1 MDGWI
6 QIGDGDK
13 IPVEDV
19 RIHVDEYHE
28 EFDHERQEK
37 IKVADK
43 VSFKPG
49 KAEYEWEIK
58 PSTMQD
64 FLNHLD
70 ALMRKNR
77 AQARILQRANGDHTC
92 KKCKNLISI
101 LQEVNG
107 EIMHCGYNCKKS
119 SMREDDIRETRR
131 CELYA
136 GIDTDQ
142 RN

>member
-1 MDGWI
+1 MNGWI
-6 QIGDGDK
+6 QIGDDK
-13 IPVEDV
+13 IPVEDISI
-19 RIHVDEYHE
+19 RVDEYHE

-43 VSFKPG
+43 VSF
-49 KAEYEWEIK
+49 E

-64 FLNHLD
+64 VFDFLYKKVEQETIN
-70 ALMRKNR
+70 
-77 AQARILQRANGDHTC
+77 AQIRANGDHTC

-119 SMREDDIRETRR
+119 SMRADDIKETKR
-131 CELYA
+131 CVLYKR
-136 GIDTDQ
+136 IC
-142 RN
+142 